1 MAHALRHAPPR
12 YGLTLDPHGWVSME
26 DMVSGRR
33 GLGPE
38 WAGVDAAAIE
48 RSIEA
53 VTKKR
58 YEAKDG
64 RVRAVHGHSV
74 EVDTQLETATPPAA
88 LFHGTSREALEA
100 ILAEGLKPMRRQF
113 VHLDETVE
121 HAVTVGSRK
130 QKDPV
135 ILRVDT
141 AAILA
146 AGLEFSRATSGVWVV
161 PAVPPTA
168 LRVEA

>member
-1 MAHALRHAPPR
+1 MAHALRHAPER
-12 YGLTLDPHGWVSME
+12 YGLTLDPHGWVAMD
-26 DMVSGRR
+26 DMVAGLR
-33 GLGPE
+33 GLGPD

-48 RSIEA
+48 HSMA
-53 VTKKR
+53 AASKKR

-74 EVDTQLETATPPAA
+74 DVDTQLETATPPAA
-88 LFHGTSREALEA
+88 IFHGTSRAALEA
-100 ILAEGLKPMRRQF
+100 ILAGGLKPMRRQF

-141 AAILA
+141 AAVRA
-146 AGLEFSRATSGVWVV
+146 GGLEFSRAPSGVWVV
-161 PAVPPTA
+161 PAVPPA
-168 LRVEA
+168 AISIEA